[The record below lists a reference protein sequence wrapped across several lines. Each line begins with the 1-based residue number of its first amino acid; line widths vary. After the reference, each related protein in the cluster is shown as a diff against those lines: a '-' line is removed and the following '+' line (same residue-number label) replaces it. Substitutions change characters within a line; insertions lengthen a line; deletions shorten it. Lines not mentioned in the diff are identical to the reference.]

1 MFIYVLKNILRAH
14 EFHIECD
21 FRSFQI
27 FFVYFM
33 LRWDD
38 VVVTREERRD
48 MFLNETHCATN
59 RTFQI
64 CFSIATKKK

>member
-1 MFIYVLKNILRAH
+1 
-14 EFHIECD
+14 
-21 FRSFQI
+21 
-27 FFVYFM
+27 M

-64 CFSIATKKK
+64 CFSIATKKNRKNCIIWRKFVINSVVTHIKFAYQMKSM